1 MIRKIAPLAAA
12 AALFVAAPA
21 FAQSQGEFTL
31 GLGAHQVAPKSN
43 NGKLAGNTL
52 AVDVGNNIR
61 PTITGEYFIADN
73 LGLEVIAALPFQ
85 HDVNIKGLG
94 KVGTTKHLPPTIS
107 VQYHFGAVDAK
118 VKPFVGAGVNFT
130 WFYSEKTQGA
140 LAGNDL
146 RLGNSWG
153 AAAHVGVD
161 FALSEKSAIR
171 VDARWID
178 IDTKVKLNKAP
189 IGTVN
194 VDPLVYGASYVMKF

>member
-21 FAQSQGEFTL
+21 FAQSKGEFTL
-31 GLGAHQVAPKSN
+31 GVGLHQVAPKSN
-43 NGKLAGNTL
+43 NGKLVNNTL
-52 AVDVGNNIR
+52 AVDVGNNLR

-73 LGLEVIAALPFQ
+73 LGIEVIAALPFQ
-85 HDVNIKGLG
+85 HDININGLG
-94 KVGTTKHLPPTIS
+94 KVGTTKHLPPTVS
-107 VQYHFGAVDAK
+107 VQYHFGEVDGK
-118 VKPFVGAGVNFT
+118 IKPFVGAGVNYT

-153 AAAHVGVD
+153 AALHAGVD

-178 IDTKVKLNKAP
+178 IDSKVKLNKSP

>member
-130 WFYSEKTQGA
+130 WFYSEKTHGG

-153 AAAHVGVD
+153 AALHAGVD
-161 FALSEKSAIR
+161 FALSENSAIR

>member
-12 AALFVAAPA
+12 AALFVAGPA
-21 FAQSQGEFTL
+21 FAQSKGDFTL
-31 GLGAHQVAPKSN
+31 GFGVHQVAPKSN
-43 NGKLAGNTL
+43 NGKLANGTL

-61 PTITGEYFIADN
+61 PTITGEYFVADN
-73 LGLEVIAALPFQ
+73 LGIEVIAALPFK
-85 HDVNIKGLG
+85 HDINIDGLG
-94 KVGTTKHLPPTIS
+94 QVGETKHLPPTLS
-107 VQYHFGAVDAK
+107 LQYHFGEVDGK
-118 VKPFVGAGVNFT
+118 IKPFVGAGVNYT

-153 AAAHVGVD
+153 LAAHAGVD
-161 FALSEKSAIR
+161 FALSEKSAFR
-171 VDARWID
+171 VDVRWID